1 MSRTK
6 PAIKNKE
13 TKSQILAAIAE
24 TTGMKKKDIQ
34 TVLAAVHEHA
44 LRHLN
49 KNGSGEMSVPELGIK
64 LRRVPK
70 AATKAATVANP
81 FKPGEMVKRP
91 ARPASVSVRVA
102 ALKILKDAVAGKG
115 ADAATGKKASKDAAA
130 G

>member
-1 MSRTK
+1 MSRAK
-6 PAIKNKE
+6 PAIKTKE

-24 TTGMKKKDIQ
+24 TTGMKKKETQ
-34 TVLAAVHEHA
+34 LVLAAVHEHA

-49 KNGSGEMSVPELGIK
+49 KNGSGEMSIPELGIK

-70 AATKAATVANP
+70 PATKAATVPNP

-115 ADAATGKKASKDAAA
+115 ADAAAGKKAPKDAVA